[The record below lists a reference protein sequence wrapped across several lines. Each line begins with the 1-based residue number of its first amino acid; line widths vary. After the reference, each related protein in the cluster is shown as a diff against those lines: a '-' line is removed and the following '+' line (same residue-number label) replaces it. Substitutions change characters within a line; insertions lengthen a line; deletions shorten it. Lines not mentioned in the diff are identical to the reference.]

1 MNFGYFI
8 GLNNFIYSAN
18 IADAYK
24 LQTVFTKPNETIRR
38 IFIKIKYQAN
48 IIDTYTYSGGELH
61 LVYIGLYN
69 E

>member
-1 MNFGYFI
+1 MSFGYFI
-8 GLNNFIYSAN
+8 GLNNFIQSPN
-18 IADAYK
+18 IVDTYQ
-24 LQTVFTKPNETIRR
+24 LQTVFTKPNKSVRR
-38 IFIKIKYQAN
+38 IFIKIKYQTK